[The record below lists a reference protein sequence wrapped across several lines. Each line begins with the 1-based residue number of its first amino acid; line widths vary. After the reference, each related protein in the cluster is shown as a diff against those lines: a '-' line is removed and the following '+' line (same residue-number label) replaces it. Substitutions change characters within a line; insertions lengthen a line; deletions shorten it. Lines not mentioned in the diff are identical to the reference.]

1 MLVIQYSGYHTS
13 IWDPFSATKSSP
25 CGLVSDMRSQLQ
37 LQLQLHSLPNVH
49 LLILCPKDR
58 GLDSLL
64 KKDFYSLAWC
74 CLRPCYL

>member
-1 MLVIQYSGYHTS
+1 
-13 IWDPFSATKSSP
+13 
-25 CGLVSDMRSQLQ
+25 MRSQLQ

-58 GLDSLL
+58 DLDSLL